1 MTEKYIRLPSTF
13 VTDYNDR
20 FEFQVNIV
28 KTKHFVVYVSKN
40 DIALF
45 DLYSDALYYANNHG
59 PTHWNDC
66 PADIIASAKRTVKA
80 IEKQMDDEW
89 MHDYKNGNH
98 ESIVL

>member
-1 MTEKYIRLPSTF
+1 MTEKHIRLPSTF

-28 KTKHFVVYVSKN
+28 KTKHFVDYVSKN

-45 DLYSDALYYANNHG
+45 DLYSDALYYATNHG

-66 PADIIASAKRTVKA
+66 PANIIASAKRTVKA

-89 MHDYKNGNH
+89 MHDYKNKNYMFKND
-98 ESIVL
+98 

>member
-13 VTDYNDR
+13 VTDYNER

-28 KTKHFVVYVSKN
+28 KTKHFVDYVSKN

-45 DLYSDALYYANNHG
+45 DLYSDALYYATNHG

>member
-45 DLYSDALYYANNHG
+45 DLYSDALYYATNHG

-66 PADIIASAKRTVKA
+66 RADIIASAKRTVKA